1 VTGGVFGRAA
11 WGSEPYFDAVQA
23 RGEDGA
29 RRSMDLGLGG
39 GKHGEDVGLVVIV
52 AMWAPCLCQR
62 RGDPIH
68 GRKVDVMTL
77 GI

>member
-29 RRSMDLGLGG
+29 RRSMGTMFVSTTWRSYSRQEGG
-39 GKHGEDVGLVVIV
+39 RDDSGNLI
-52 AMWAPCLCQR
+52 
-62 RGDPIH
+62 
-68 GRKVDVMTL
+68 
-77 GI
+77 